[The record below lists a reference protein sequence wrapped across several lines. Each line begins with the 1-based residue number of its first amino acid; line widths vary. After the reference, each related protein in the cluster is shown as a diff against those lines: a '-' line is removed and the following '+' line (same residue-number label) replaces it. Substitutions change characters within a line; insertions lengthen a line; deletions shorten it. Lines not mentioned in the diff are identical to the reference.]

1 MKHRILVVDD
11 SFYMRTILKNMLT
24 DAGFN
29 VVGEAPDGKT
39 AITLAQE
46 TSPDL
51 ITLDLILPDNT
62 GLDVL
67 KAIKKD
73 NPNIK
78 VVIVSAVGQE
88 AIVKD
93 ALSQGAEAYIVK
105 PFAEDKVVEII
116 NNVMDGAAIK
126 TK

>member
-1 MKHRILVVDD
+1 
-11 SFYMRTILKNMLT
+11 MRTMLKNILT

-29 VVGEAPDGKT
+29 VVGEAPDGAT
-39 AITLAQE
+39 AITLAKE
-46 TSPDL
+46 TNPDV

-73 NPNIK
+73 NPNMK

-88 AIVKD
+88 SIVNEAI
-93 ALSQGAEAYIVK
+93 SQGAEAYIVK
-105 PFAEDKVVEII
+105 PFAEEKVLEILT
-116 NNVMDGAAIK
+116 NVIEGQNIIK
-126 TK
+126 KG